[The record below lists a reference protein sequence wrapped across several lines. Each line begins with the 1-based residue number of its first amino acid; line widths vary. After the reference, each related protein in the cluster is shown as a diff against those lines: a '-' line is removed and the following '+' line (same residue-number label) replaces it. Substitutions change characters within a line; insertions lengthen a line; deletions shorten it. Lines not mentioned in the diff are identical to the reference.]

1 MAVPSPRVG
10 YYNNISVARIGKD
23 RMAAATSVAG
33 ANSVVAL
40 AGPAAN
46 VVFSIVKRQTER
58 QLVFSLRPPPLK

>member
-10 YYNNISVARIGKD
+10 YYNNVSVAHIGKD
-23 RMAAATSVAG
+23 RMAAETSVAG

-46 VVFSIVKRQTER
+46 VVSSIVKRQTER
-58 QLVFSLRPPPLK
+58 QLVFNLRPPPLK